1 MMMKKNQSNGQE
13 QLACLKET
21 LAEYGLPLSAWQDI
35 PAEMQERI
43 QTVSLAMS
51 WIDNAGQDRDRS
63 LTIEAVTF
71 LTDAILVRRNN
82 ITLEEMCNVDGEFL
96 NHYQEQFNRLYDRIE
111 NILLNMNKQNQ
122 KIR

>member
-51 WIDNAGQDRDRS
+51 WIDNAGQDKDRS

-71 LTDAILVRRNN
+71 LTDVILTRRNN
-82 ITLEEMCNVDGEFL
+82 LPLEEMCNVDGEFL

>member
-1 MMMKKNQSNGQE
+1 MMMKKNQSNRQE

-35 PAEMQERI
+35 PAEMRERI
-43 QTVSLAMS
+43 RTVSLAMS
-51 WIDNAGQDRDRS
+51 RIGNAGQDRDRS
-63 LTIEAVTF
+63 QTIEAVTF
-71 LTDAILVRRNN
+71 LTDAILVRKND
-82 ITLEEMCNVDGEFL
+82 IPLEEMCNEDGEFL

-122 KIR
+122 KTR

>member
-43 QTVSLAMS
+43 RTVSLAMS
-51 WIDNAGQDRDRS
+51 RIDNAGLDRDRPQ
-63 LTIEAVTF
+63 TIEAVTF
-71 LTDAILVRRNN
+71 LTDAILVRKND
-82 ITLEEMCNVDGEFL
+82 IPLEEMCNEDGEFL

-122 KIR
+122 KTR